1 MKKYL
6 VIGNPIEHSL
16 SPDIHNYWF
25 SKNKINASY
34 EKRLIQTENIPEI
47 VSLLRDGNL
56 NGINITVPYKKDF
69 VQLVDSLS
77 LEAKETNS
85 VNTIYSVDGKLIGH
99 NTDIAGFELSIRHCK
114 YNANKKKVL
123 IIGAGGVVPSIIV
136 ALKRMN
142 VEKIFIK
149 NRTKNNALDLK
160 KKFSEVNLV
169 DWNETIDVDM
179 VINATSIGLKKGEK
193 LDIDFKKFGENKF
206 FYDVI
211 YNPKE
216 TNFLYEARKMGNLT
230 ENGKMMFIYQ
240 AHQAFSVWHK
250 IFPVIDDE
258 VIRIVEND

>member
-1 MKKYL
+1 M
-6 VIGNPIEHSL
+6 
-16 SPDIHNYWF
+16 
-25 SKNKINASY
+25 
-34 EKRLIQTENIPEI
+34 EN
-47 VSLLRDGNL
+47 
-56 NGINITVPYKKDF
+56 
-69 VQLVDSLS
+69 
-77 LEAKETNS
+77 
-85 VNTIYSVDGKLIGH
+85 LIGH

-160 KKFSEVNLV
+160 KKFPEINLI

-193 LDIDFKKFGENKF
+193 LDIDLKKFGENKF

-258 VIRIVEND
+258 VIRIVEK